1 MVKRFLLLILTGAC
15 VIAPPADAA
24 KRKHTC
30 RSGSTV
36 YKHDGVRVFEDG
48 GFDGEWFACGPRS
61 RRPTPLYSSEASYG
75 GLSVVGQSA
84 GKTLFVAE
92 FSGEG
97 GGEQTT
103 VGWFDARTSRARSG
117 DLAGDVSNDVRE
129 LVVAPDGG
137 IGVVEAEETDYDVTL
152 RVGYL
157 AASPRKGELRGEFVL
172 SAAGGPYVKRSL
184 AFAGRSL
191 SWTLADG
198 RTRSVPLAGESV
210 TCTSG
215 TTLVSSGGARVF
227 EVFPRRK
234 TERGFQADV
243 LAACDRGA
251 TAPREL
257 GVTDVSDQQQ
267 WFARSVVRAGSR
279 VAFLAG
285 YTGLATIDDVA
296 GTVRFVAP
304 KGLESLD
311 AVALGAAG
319 PPVFAGRAHE
329 DGQIAQPI
337 VARLTDTGW
346 DALAIQG
353 GGAGLVDGSLA
364 VGDDARVTWQ
374 TKDGLT
380 QSVPLAGEASIDC
393 TTGTTVLAKDGLR
406 VLEVL
411 PAGTDDAQLFACV
424 PGATAPAKLQTGR
437 RTTSWRVFELAREHD
452 RIALY
457 ASTASGGYVNAV
469 LSLGPDGVRTGAPTV
484 SDAYGS
490 IKDAAIAP
498 DGRVA
503 LVLHEGR
510 KWRVT
515 GFTAGGREKVLA
527 TRTDGVR
534 VGSLAFSPDAPRVI
548 WSNRAGDSLS
558 APAP

>member
-1 MVKRFLLLILTGAC
+1 MSSRPLPTPRTKR
-15 VIAPPADAA
+15 
-24 KRKHTC
+24 TC

-137 IGVVEAEETDYDVTL
+137 IGVVEAEATDYDGGI

-157 AASPRKGELRGEFVL
+157 APSPRKGELRDELVL

-184 AFAGRSL
+184 AFADGGRSL
-191 SWTLADG
+191 SWRLADG
-198 RTRSVPLAGESV
+198 RTRSVPLAGEAV

-215 TTLVSSGGARVF
+215 TTLVESGGARVF

-251 TAPREL
+251 TTPREL
-257 GVTDVSDQQQ
+257 GVTDVYDQQQ
-267 WFARSVVRAGSR
+267 WIARSVRRSGSR

-285 YTGLATIDDVA
+285 YTRHRDDRRRRRHGA
-296 GTVRFVAP
+296 LRRAEGPSSRSSESRSAP
-304 KGLESLD
+304 PGRRCSP
-311 AVALGAAG
+311 A
-319 PPVFAGRAHE
+319 RAHE
-329 DGQIAQPI
+329 DGQIAQPMI
-337 VARLTDTGW
+337 ARLT
-346 DALAIQG
+346 G
-353 GGAGLVDGSLA
+353 GGLGRARDPGRRRLVDGSLA
-364 VGDDARVTWQ
+364 VGDDALVTWQ
-374 TKDGLT
+374 TKDGAHAVRAARGRDHDRLRRGHDRAR
-380 QSVPLAGEASIDC
+380 QGRPARVRGAPRRERRRAAVRLRAGRDRSGEAADGPPHGELAG
-393 TTGTTVLAKDGLR
+393 V
-406 VLEVL
+406 
-411 PAGTDDAQLFACV
+411 
-424 PGATAPAKLQTGR
+424 
-437 RTTSWRVFELAREHD
+437 
-452 RIALY
+452 
-457 ASTASGGYVNAV
+457 
-469 LSLGPDGVRTGAPTV
+469 
-484 SDAYGS
+484 
-490 IKDAAIAP
+490 
-498 DGRVA
+498 
-503 LVLHEGR
+503 
-510 KWRVT
+510 
-515 GFTAGGREKVLA
+515 
-527 TRTDGVR
+527 
-534 VGSLAFSPDAPRVI
+534 
-548 WSNRAGDSLS
+548 RAGARARPDRALS
-558 APAP
+558 PRPRAVGTSTRC